1 MGGRDVFHFKQRD
14 LIKQII
20 NTIVILAAALLLVF
34 AIRIWVFSIYSVPA
48 DNLVQGWHKGDRVM
62 VNRLASTPLKR
73 GDKIIYTDSVYDYMA
88 LIQAVPGDTITL
100 KYGRFLIPEV
110 CCDRCGCPDC
120 KYYLV
125 KAGNKQQL
133 IHKHLIVG
141 KANRLFHLPF

>member
-88 LIQAVPGDTITL
+88 QIQAVPGDTIT
-100 KYGRFLIPEV
+100 EV
-110 CCDRCGCPDC
+110 CCERCGCPDC